1 MARRLQGN
9 TREFAGRESVPSP
22 REMPIL
28 GTSFSGVSIVKTFPL
43 LVEKRVRYHA
53 YNSPKLGL
61 FLSLMIPVNTLNP
74 YFFKVMFSFIL
85 QTAPW
90 SVKWFLT
97 GIKTKNLHSFII
109 SLISRVFHS
118 FSFDDLNN
126 W

>member
-22 REMPIL
+22 REMLIL

-43 LVEKRVRYHA
+43 LVEKRFRYHA

-74 YFFKVMFSFIL
+74 YFFKLMFSFIL
-85 QTAPW
+85 QTAPC

-97 GIKTKNLHSFII
+97 GI
-109 SLISRVFHS
+109 
-118 FSFDDLNN
+118 
-126 W
+126 